1 VLKIKHF
8 FQQSWLLITA
18 SFFFGLLI
26 AVTSAAL
33 SPRIE
38 QNKINKRNRL
48 VGSLLPEAKDCIP
61 WDWEIEIE
69 SIQGKKET
77 VEVFRAMS
85 EADECVGWSF
95 NAIGP
100 GFADKIELVVAVDK
114 IFEKF
119 AGFDVLASNET
130 PGFGNKIKFDYF
142 RSQFRGAPAE
152 GLNLATSGDNTKIDS
167 EIIAISGATISSEA
181 VVDII
186 SNATTQIKKD
196 DTINYAITQ
205 IKKGDTINNVIT
217 QIKKQMQKK
226 GLIGND
232 R

>member
-1 VLKIKHF
+1 VYKLKHF
-8 FQQSWLLITA
+8 IEQSWLLIAA

-26 AVTSAAL
+26 AVTSAGL

-48 VGSLLPEAKDCIP
+48 VGALLPEAKNFVPLDS
-61 WDWEIEIE
+61 EIEIE
-69 SIQGKKET
+69 SLQGQKET
-77 VEVFRAMS
+77 VEVFKALS
-85 EADECVGWSF
+85 DTGECVGWSF

-114 IFEKF
+114 NFEKL

-130 PGFGNKIKFDYF
+130 PGFGNQIKFDYF
-142 RSQFRGAPAE
+142 RDQFKGAPTE
-152 GLNLATSGDNTKIDS
+152 GLRLEPSGDNTKTDDA

-186 SNATTQIKKD
+186 SNA
-196 DTINYAITQ
+196 ITQ
-205 IKKGDTINNVIT
+205 IKE
-217 QIKKQMQKK
+217 QIKRK
-226 GLIGND
+226 GLMGDD

>member
-1 VLKIKHF
+1 MHKIKHF
-8 FQQSWLLITA
+8 FEQSWLLIA
-18 SFFFGLLI
+18 SSFFFGLLI
-26 AVTSAAL
+26 AVTSTAL

-48 VGSLLPEAKDCIP
+48 VGALLPEAKDFVP
-61 WDWEIEIE
+61 VEGGIEIE

-85 EADECVGWSF
+85 KAGECVGWSF

-114 IFEKF
+114 DFEKF

-130 PGFGNKIKFDYF
+130 PGFGNQIKFDYF
-142 RSQFRGAPAE
+142 RDQFKGAPAE
-152 GLNLATSGDNTKIDS
+152 DLKLATSGDNTKIDS

-186 SNATTQIKKD
+186 N
-196 DTINYAITQ
+196 NAITQ
-205 IKKGDTINNVIT
+205 IKK
-217 QIKKQMQKK
+217 QIQQK
-226 GLIGND
+226 GLIGDD
-232 R
+232 RQK

>member
-1 VLKIKHF
+1 MYKLKHF
-8 FQQSWLLITA
+8 IEQSWLLIAA

-26 AVTSAAL
+26 AVTSAGL

-48 VGSLLPEAKDCIP
+48 VGALLPEAKNFVPLDS
-61 WDWEIEIE
+61 EIEIE
-69 SIQGKKET
+69 SLQGQKET
-77 VEVFRAMS
+77 VEVFKALS
-85 EADECVGWSF
+85 DTGECVGWSF

-114 IFEKF
+114 NFEKL

-130 PGFGNKIKFDYF
+130 PGFGNQIKFDYF
-142 RSQFRGAPAE
+142 RDQFKGAPTE
-152 GLNLATSGDNTKIDS
+152 GLRLEPSGDNTKTDDA

-186 SNATTQIKKD
+186 SNA
-196 DTINYAITQ
+196 ITQ
-205 IKKGDTINNVIT
+205 IKEKN
-217 QIKKQMQKK
+217 
-226 GLIGND
+226 